1 MKKEDLVKIIKKYLN
16 KKYHKKINKIE
27 WDSLVH
33 LNVLMELEGK
43 SSSKVSEIK
52 KITEANTLNKLVKLL
67 SENGVI
73 KND

>member
-16 KKYHKKINKIE
+16 KKYNKKINKIE